1 MRQILRLRMNILLK
15 NFIIADPHSIHNNSV
30 KDILIEKGI
39 VTAIAENIEQ
49 EADTEMDG
57 GSNTYLSTGFVD
69 LFAQFSDPGFEQKET
84 LESGA
89 ASAAA
94 GGFTEVFVVP
104 NTAPT
109 ISSKSSVEYIVQK
122 AKNLPV
128 SIRPLG
134 SVTKNCEGK
143 ELAEMYDM
151 YSSGAIAFSDG
162 LQPVQSS
169 QILLKAL
176 QYVKSFDGV
185 IVQMPV
191 DKNIAP
197 GGLMNEG
204 IISTQLGLP
213 GIPAVGEELMIARD
227 IGLLKY
233 TDSKLHI
240 TGVST
245 AKGIELI
252 KEAKTNGLN
261 ITCSV
266 TPYHLYFCD
275 EDLENYDTNLKVAP
289 PLRSKEDREAL
300 RTAVLDGTVDCIA
313 SHHIPQHRD
322 DKVCEFEYAK
332 PGMIGLQTSF
342 AVVNTVLPQLSVER
356 LLQLFSFNA
365 RSIFRLPTGRIEE
378 GSNAAFTLF
387 SKDEITVLTTDISRS
402 KSSNTPFLN
411 MPLKGKIKGVIG
423 KQFLIN

>member
-1 MRQILRLRMNILLK
+1 MNILLK
-15 NFIIADPHSIHNNSV
+15 NVIIADSQSIYNNSV
-30 KDILIEKGI
+30 KDILIENGI
-39 VTAIAENIEQ
+39 VTAIAENISQ
-49 EADTEMDG
+49 EADTKIEGD
-57 GSNTYLSTGFVD
+57 SNTYLSPGFVD
-69 LFAQFSDPGFEQKET
+69 VFSQFADPGFEQKET
-84 LESGA
+84 LQSGA
-89 ASAAA
+89 AAALA

-104 NTAPT
+104 NTAPA
-109 ISSKSSVEYIVQK
+109 ISNKSGVEYIVQK
-122 AKNLPV
+122 AKDLPII
-128 SIRPLG
+128 IRPFG
-134 SVTKNCEGK
+134 SITKNCEGK

-151 YSSGAIAFSDG
+151 HNSGAVAFTDG

-169 QILLKAL
+169 QIMVKAL
-176 QYVKSFDGV
+176 QYVKAFEGV

-191 DKNIAP
+191 DNNIAS

-213 GIPAVGEELMIARD
+213 GIPSIGEELFITRD
-227 IGLLKY
+227 IGLLAY
-233 TDSKLHI
+233 TNSKLHI

-252 KEAKTNGLN
+252 KEAKTKGLN

-275 EDLENYDTNLKVAP
+275 EDLVDYDTNLKVAP

-300 RTAVLDGTVDCIA
+300 QAAVLDGTVDCIA
-313 SHHIPQHRD
+313 SHHIPQHSD

-342 AVVNTVLPQLSVER
+342 AIVNTVLPQLSIER
-356 LLQLFSFNA
+356 LVQLFSFNA
-365 RSIFRLPTGRIEE
+365 RRIFNLPMSRVEE
-378 GSNAAFTLF
+378 GCKAEFTLY
-387 SKDEITVLTTDISRS
+387 SKEENTLITTDSWS

-411 MPLKGKIKGVIG
+411 IHLKGKIKGVIF
-423 KQFLIN
+423 K

>member
-15 NFIIADPHSIHNNSV
+15 NVIIADPHSIHNNSV

-39 VTAIAENIEQ
+39 VTAIAENIER
-49 EADTEMDG
+49 EVNTEMDG
-57 GSNTYLSTGFVD
+57 SGNTYLSPGFVD
-69 LFAQFSDPGFEQKET
+69 LFLQFSDPGFEQKET
-84 LESGA
+84 LQSGA
-89 ASAAA
+89 AAALA

-109 ISSKSSVEYIVQK
+109 ISTKSGVEYIVQK
-122 AKNLPV
+122 AKELQV

-134 SVTKNCEGK
+134 AVTKNCEGK

-151 YSSGAIAFSDG
+151 HASGAIAFSDG

-185 IVQMPV
+185 IIQMPV

-204 IISTQLGLP
+204 IVSTQLGLP
-213 GIPAVGEELMIARD
+213 GIPAIGEELFIARD
-227 IGLLKY
+227 IGLLAY
-233 TDSKLHI
+233 TNSKLHI

-245 AKGIELI
+245 ARGISLI

-275 EDLENYDTNLKVAP
+275 EDLVDYDTNLKVTP

-313 SHHIPQHRD
+313 SHHIPQHND

-342 AVVNTVLPQLSVER
+342 AVVNTVLPQLSIER
-356 LLQLFSFNA
+356 LIQLFSFNA
-365 RSIFRLPTGRIEE
+365 RNIFHLPEGRIEE
-378 GSNAAFTLF
+378 GSKAEFTLF
-387 SKDEITVLTTDISRS
+387 SKEETTVLTTDSSRS

-411 MPLKGKIKGVIG
+411 MSLKGRIKSVLN
-423 KQFLIN
+423 K